1 MKKMKTTTTIPFKKL
16 LPKGTQQGKLLRCHI
31 LACHIYL
38 QENQKFNILCKC
50 RDKTSNLHILLSS
63 AVLEVPTIDFVDYTD
78 TDRKSD
84 QQLATF
90 TLQLLLRFE
99 ICSVLRK
106 SGAASCVLVTA
117 ATLLSEP

>member
-1 MKKMKTTTTIPFKKL
+1 MAVPYPCLLYQPPEKPKFKT
-16 LPKGTQQGKLLRCHI
+16 
-31 LACHIYL
+31 
-38 QENQKFNILCKC
+38 LCKC
-50 RDKTSNLHILLSS
+50 RDKRSNLHILLSS
-63 AVLEVPTIDFVDYTD
+63 AVLEVPTIDFVDYID

-106 SGAASCVLVTA
+106 SGAASRVLVTA